1 MLDYLIIGFGLAG
14 LSFTETAL
22 QKGKSCFVI
31 DSEKNY
37 SSRVAPGLYN
47 PVILKRFSVAWKAD
61 EQLDHIDH
69 FYQNLENQF
78 AKRYYFPLPIYRKLF
93 SVEEQNNWFV
103 AADHPIL
110 SSFLSPQL
118 ITHKINHIDAP
129 YDFGEVLHSGYLDV
143 NQLLNDYVEEL
154 KNKSIYRQEVFDY
167 FYLEQGAEGIEY
179 KGLKAK
185 QIIFC
190 EGYGAVN
197 NPYFNY
203 LPLDGAKGEVLLI
216 HAPELDLEVILKTG
230 IFILPVG
237 NHYYKVGSTYHFE
250 DKTVLPTESAKQE
263 LLEKLKEVISCP
275 FQLIEHNAGIRP
287 TTRDRRP
294 FVGVHPK
301 YEHLYILNGLGTR
314 GVMIG
319 PYVAKH
325 LFDFIENQTEL
336 PLEMDIKRL
345 KKYTYPLQNE

>member
-1 MLDYLIIGFGLAG
+1 M
-14 LSFTETAL
+14 
-22 QKGKSCFVI
+22 
-31 DSEKNY
+31 
-37 SSRVAPGLYN
+37 
-47 PVILKRFSVAWKAD
+47 
-61 EQLDHIDH
+61 
-69 FYQNLENQF
+69 
-78 AKRYYFPLPIYRKLF
+78 
-93 SVEEQNNWFV
+93 
-103 AADHPIL
+103 
-110 SSFLSPQL
+110 
-118 ITHKINHIDAP
+118 
-129 YDFGEVLHSGYLDV
+129 

-167 FYLEQGAEGIEY
+167 FYLEQGAEGISY
-179 KGLKAK
+179 KGIKAK

-190 EGYGAVN
+190 EGYGSIN

-203 LPLDGAKGEVLLI
+203 LPLDCAKGEVLLI

-263 LLEKLKEVISCP
+263 LLEKLKEVINCP

-301 YEHLYILNGLGTR
+301 YKDMYILNGLGTR

-345 KKYTYPLQNE
+345 KKYTYSL